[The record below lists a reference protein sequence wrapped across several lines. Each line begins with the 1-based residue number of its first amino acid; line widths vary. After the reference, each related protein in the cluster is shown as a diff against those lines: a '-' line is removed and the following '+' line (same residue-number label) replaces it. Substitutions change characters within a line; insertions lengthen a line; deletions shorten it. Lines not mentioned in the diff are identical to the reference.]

1 MIDKNL
7 EKYYDKLLSIFIGV
21 VIVLVIHNLYD
32 YPRTI
37 VIKSTEK
44 YKKKCD
50 ILCF

>member
-1 MIDKNL
+1 MIDKHL
-7 EKYYDKLLSIFIGV
+7 KEYYDKILSIFIGV
-21 VIVLVIHNLYD
+21 DIVLIIHNLYD
-32 YPRTI
+32 SPRTI